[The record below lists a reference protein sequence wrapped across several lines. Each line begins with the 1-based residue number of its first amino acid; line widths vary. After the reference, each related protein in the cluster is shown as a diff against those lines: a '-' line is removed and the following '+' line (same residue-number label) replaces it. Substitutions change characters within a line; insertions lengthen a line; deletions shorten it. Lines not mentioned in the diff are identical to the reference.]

1 MLTKIFGFVILFCMA
16 NDLNK
21 GSTAKNLISFSLPF
35 LLSYFL
41 QTLYG
46 LADLF
51 IIGQFNG
58 AEVITAVSVG
68 SQVMHMFTVMIV
80 GLANGATV
88 MIAQSIG
95 ARDEKNAASAIGTS
109 ATVFVLISLVTA
121 AALVFLVGPIST
133 LLSVPQESVSQTRIY
148 LAVCFAGIPFITAY
162 NVISAIFRG
171 LGDSKS
177 PMIFVAVACVVNI
190 AADYILI
197 GIFDMKAL
205 GAALGTVLSQAASV
219 VISLIAIL
227 RKGIGVKLCRRD
239 FIPERRM
246 CAKVLG
252 VGVPVA
258 VQDGFIQVSFLVITA
273 IANSR
278 GVEIAAAVGIVEKII
293 GIMFLI
299 PSSMLSAVSAIVAQ
313 NVGAGQHK
321 RASLTLRYAILIAG
335 GAGLVVSLCTQFCAE
350 VLVGLFTSEPA
361 VVMYGGQYLR
371 TYVFDCI
378 FAGIHFSC
386 SGYFIAYQKSILSF
400 LHNLF
405 SVVLVRVPFAY
416 LATLFFPST
425 LYQMGIAAP
434 AGSLLSCII
443 CAIFLLVFFRQKK
456 LS

>member
-1 MLTKIFGFVILFCMA
+1 ML
-16 NDLNK
+16 
-21 GSTAKNLISFSLPF
+21 
-35 LLSYFL
+35 
-41 QTLYG
+41 
-46 LADLF
+46 
-51 IIGQFNG
+51 
-58 AEVITAVSVG
+58 
-68 SQVMHMFTVMIV
+68 
-80 GLANGATV
+80 
-88 MIAQSIG
+88 
-95 ARDEKNAASAIGTS
+95 
-109 ATVFVLISLVTA
+109 
-121 AALVFLVGPIST
+121 
-133 LLSVPQESVSQTRIY
+133 
-148 LAVCFAGIPFITAY
+148 
-162 NVISAIFRG
+162 
-171 LGDSKS
+171 
-177 PMIFVAVACVVNI
+177 FVAVACVVNI
-190 AADYILI
+190 AVDYILI

-205 GAALGTVLSQAASV
+205 GAALGTVLSQSVSV
-219 VISLIAIL
+219 VISLLAIL
-227 RKGIGVKLCRRD
+227 KKGIGVKLCHRD

-246 CAKVLG
+246 CAKVFG
-252 VGVPVA
+252 VGVPIA

-293 GIMFLI
+293 GIMFLV

-321 RASLTLRYAILIAG
+321 RAALTLRYAILIAG

-350 VLVGLFTSEPA
+350 GLVGLFTSEPA
-361 VVMYGGQYLR
+361 VVVYGGQYLR

-434 AGSLLSCII
+434 AGSLLSCVV
-443 CAIFLLVFFRQKK
+443 CAVFLLLLFRKK
-456 LS
+456 ELS